1 MIDLNVMLARSY
13 LNIISSRSKD
23 LKHSEHIDNTIDI
36 LNGLETWRQQ
46 AIKRILEDNKKI
58 TILTTELQTA
68 KLEISKVNSEA
79 DSLERENMELRKQME
94 TLLKQLEDKF

>member
-13 LNIISSRSKD
+13 LNIISIRSKD

-58 TILTTELQTA
+58 TILTAELQTA

-79 DSLERENMELRKQME
+79 DSLERENIELRKQIE

>member
-58 TILTTELQTA
+58 TILTAELQTA